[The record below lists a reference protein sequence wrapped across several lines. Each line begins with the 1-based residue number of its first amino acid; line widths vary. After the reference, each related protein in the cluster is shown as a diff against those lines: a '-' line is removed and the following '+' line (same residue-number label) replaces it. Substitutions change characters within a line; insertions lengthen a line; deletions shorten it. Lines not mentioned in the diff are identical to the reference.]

1 MKIFATCAP
10 GIEEMLAQELRRL
23 GATKV
28 RAASR
33 GAEASGGPMLL
44 WRANVESR
52 LAERILV
59 PIGGGPANNP
69 DAVYHTALKVDWKR
83 YLPKGKTFAIDASVG
98 ASTINNRIFLSQRIK
113 DGIVDRLRKD
123 RGERPNVNP
132 KHPDVWI
139 RARLYKDR
147 LSLSWDASGHALHQ
161 RGYRTEAGVAPL
173 RETLASAVL
182 LSAGFDGAEA
192 LLDPMC
198 GAGTLVIEG
207 AQIAQRIPPGLA
219 AAQKE
224 GFAFQKS
231 ARFDARGFGDYL
243 EELES
248 MIRPQADHRLVGSD
262 RDSAIV
268 AIARRNAQR
277 AGVEDSIRWNA
288 GDYSERLPLDTQTLV
303 VVNPPF
309 GQRLGEQ
316 ERAKGL
322 IKALGDHLKSEFAGH
337 RAAMILGSN
346 TLVGAVGLKPS
357 KRLPVRFAKLDAR
370 IVVFDLYAG
379 SRKS

>member
-1 MKIFATCAP
+1 MKLFVTCAP
-10 GIEEMLAQELRRL
+10 GVEDLLAQELRRL

-44 WRANVESR
+44 WRANIESR
-52 LAERILV
+52 LAERVLV
-59 PIGGGPANNP
+59 PIGGGAGADP
-69 DAVYHTALKVDWKR
+69 DTVYRTAFNVDWKR

-98 ASTINNRIFLSQRIK
+98 ASKINNRIFLSQRIK

-132 KHPDVWI
+132 KSPDVWI
-139 RARLYKDR
+139 RARLFKDR
-147 LSLSWDASGHALHQ
+147 LSLSWDASGRALHQ

-182 LSAGFDGAEA
+182 LSAGFDGSEA

-198 GAGTLVIEG
+198 GAGTLVIEA
-207 AQIAQRIPPGLA
+207 AQIAQRIAPGLA
-219 AAQKE
+219 AAKAAE
-224 GFAFQKS
+224 FAFQRS
-231 ARFDARGFGDYL
+231 AQFDDHGFADYL
-243 EELES
+243 DELES
-248 MIRPQADHRLVGSD
+248 MIRAQADHRLVGSD
-262 RDSAIV
+262 RDSSIV

-288 GDYSERLPLDTQTLV
+288 GDYTERLPLDTQTLV
-303 VVNPPF
+303 VANPPF
-309 GQRLGEQ
+309 GQRLGGHD
-316 ERAKGL
+316 RAKTL
-322 IKALGDHLKSEFAGH
+322 IKGLGDHLKSEFAGH
-337 RAAMILGSN
+337 RAAMILGSK
-346 TLVGAVGLKPS
+346 TLVGSVGLKPS